1 MKITKLKVAI
11 IASLLVPAGVV
22 ATQFNTREKTKPVV
36 KQQSAKQQ
44 VAQEEEPKVE
54 DAETLVEQPTVAPA
68 AAPAV
73 EQSLAQPTTP
83 EPVDPYEYVAS
94 NYPHL
99 IQNSLQRECFDA
111 IIARFPERFTPENT
125 KDSIDKISVFAN
137 ACTTWTTRSM
147 YKSLLDAPGGVF
159 AN

>member
-1 MKITKLKVAI
+1 MKITKLKVALVI
-11 IASLLVPAGVV
+11 TALLPAGVF
-22 ATQFNTREKTKPVV
+22 ATQFNIQEENKPIV
-36 KQQSAKQQ
+36 KQQAVKQE
-44 VAQEEEPKVE
+44 VVQEEESKVE
-54 DAETLVEQPTVAPA
+54 EAETSVEQPTATPA
-68 AAPAV
+68 L
-73 EQSLAQPTTP
+73 EQGLVQPTTP
-83 EPVDPYEYVAS
+83 QPVDPYEYVAT

-99 IQNSLQRECFDA
+99 IQNSFQKECFDA